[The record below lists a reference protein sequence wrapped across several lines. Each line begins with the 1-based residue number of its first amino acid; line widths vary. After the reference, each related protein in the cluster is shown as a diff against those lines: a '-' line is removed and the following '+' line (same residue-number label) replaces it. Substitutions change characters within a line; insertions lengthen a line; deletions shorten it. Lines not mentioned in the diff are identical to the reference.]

1 MSSVLHTEYIY
12 ICLYVSF
19 LLLLVQGS
27 EPKTEKSLVSCFMSS
42 ELTPFWLFR
51 TASNTYEQSEKNNCK
66 NSEPN
71 ATACY
76 RGSKVKQRITLKL
89 RLNYDGKDE
98 LTTSAFR
105 CGSKVGT
112 ILEEE
117 CWIIMITI
125 DHRQG
130 KKTTQ
135 NPNNKNLLFTRFD

>member
-12 ICLYVSF
+12 ISLYVSF

-27 EPKTEKSLVSCFMSS
+27 EPKSEKTLVSCFMSS

-51 TASNTYEQSEKNNCK
+51 TASNTYQQSEKNRCK
-66 NSEPN
+66 NSERN

-76 RGSKVKQRITLKL
+76 RGSEVKQRITLKL

-98 LTTSAFR
+98 LTSSAFR

-130 KKTTQ
+130 KKTTR
-135 NPNNKNLLFTRFD
+135 NPNNNNLLFY